1 MTYGEAEGA
10 HGPGGGGTT
19 GARGRDFTLGMSFGL
34 GVGLGV
40 GIAFD
45 VKPGA
50 RCRDIATSTPDVNK
64 TVTKKPAGLET
75 YGCGNGNQEKQGPCE
90 ITPRKKAK

>member
-40 GIAFD
+40 GIASHAASRSRPRVLPLASIFAA
-45 VKPGA
+45 GA
-50 RCRDIATSTPDVNK
+50 K
-64 TVTKKPAGLET
+64 
-75 YGCGNGNQEKQGPCE
+75 
-90 ITPRKKAK
+90 